1 MNANREGGGVPERD
15 DGAVGRFVEDLAGA
29 LVEMGVPRMSARI
42 FAALLTA
49 DSGRL
54 SSAELAGQLQASPAA
69 VSGAVRYLTQIG
81 LVLRDGEPGS
91 RRHYYRVPEH
101 VWEDVI
107 TLRDRQMARW
117 TGVMREGVDIL
128 GPDTAAGARMAESMR
143 FFEFVSTE
151 LPNVIGRWREHR
163 KALDGRVAQDR

>member
-1 MNANREGGGVPERD
+1 M
-15 DGAVGRFVEDLAGA
+15 
-29 LVEMGVPRMSARI
+29 
-42 FAALLTA
+42 
-49 DSGRL
+49 
-54 SSAELAGQLQASPAA
+54 
-69 VSGAVRYLTQIG
+69 RYLTQIG

-117 TGVMREGVDIL
+117 TGVMRDGVDIL

-151 LPNVIGRWREHR
+151 LPTVIGRWREHR